1 MPTRLIPMNKRKY
14 INDPASLLEKGKDI
28 MLGHDD
34 TRFYFKVYSVNFV
47 LNGMSAANVAEIAG
61 VSRSTVSD
69 WVKAVDEK
77 GFEALKSV
85 KPSGRPSKLTSKQKS
100 EIDIIL
106 QREPSEFGY
115 KVWDGSTLSAYI
127 KKTYE
132 IELGVRQC
140 QRLFHELGYSKIRP
154 QVFPSKGYEDTEARN
169 EFKKT
174 EK

>member
-1 MPTRLIPMNKRKY
+1 MNRRKY
-14 INDPASLLEKGKDI
+14 KNDPAFLLKEGKDI
-28 MLGHDD
+28 MLSHDD
-34 TRFYFKVYSVNFV
+34 TRFYFRVFSVNFV

-85 KPSGRPSKLTSKQKS
+85 KPSGRPSKLTAEQKY
-100 EIDIIL
+100 EIDIVL
-106 QREPSEFGY
+106 QKEPSEFGY
-115 KVWDGSTLSAYI
+115 KVWDGPTLSAYI
-127 KKTYE
+127 KKTYQ
-132 IELGVRQC
+132 IELSTRQC

-174 EK
+174 EI

>member
-1 MPTRLIPMNKRKY
+1 MNKRKY
-14 INDPASLLEKGKDI
+14 TNDPSELLKEGKEI
-28 MLGHDD
+28 MLSHDD
-34 TRFYFKVYSVNFV
+34 TRFYFRVFSVNFV

-69 WVKAVDEK
+69 WVKTVDEK

-85 KPSGRPSKLTSKQKS
+85 KPSGRPSKLTSEQKS
-100 EIDIIL
+100 EIDI
-106 QREPSEFGY
+106 EPSEFGY
-115 KVWDGSTLSAYI
+115 KVWDGPTLSAYI
-127 KKTYE
+127 KKTYKV
-132 IELGVRQC
+132 ELSTRQC

-169 EFKKT
+169 EFKKR

>member
-1 MPTRLIPMNKRKY
+1 MNRRKY
-14 INDPASLLEKGKDI
+14 KNDPASLLKEGKNI
-28 MLGHDD
+28 MLNQDD
-34 TRFYFKVYSVNFV
+34 TRFYFRVLSVNFV
-47 LNGMSAANVAEIAG
+47 LSGMSAANVAEIAG

-77 GFEALKSV
+77 GFDALRTV
-85 KPSGRPSKLTSKQKS
+85 KHSGRPAKLSVEQKS
-100 EIDIIL
+100 EIDIAL
-106 QREPSEFGY
+106 QNEPSKYGY
-115 KVWDGSTLSAYI
+115 KVWDGPTLSAYI
-127 KKTYE
+127 KKTYD
-132 IELGVRQC
+132 IELSTRQC

>member
-1 MPTRLIPMNKRKY
+1 MNRRKY
-14 INDPASLLEKGKDI
+14 TNDPAILLKEGKDI
-28 MLGHDD
+28 MPEHDN
-34 TRFYFKVYSVNFV
+34 TRFYFRVFSVNFV
-47 LNGMSAANVAEIAG
+47 LNGMSAASVAEIAG

-69 WVKAVDEK
+69 WVKTVDEK

-85 KPSGRPSKLTSKQKS
+85 KPSGRPSKLTIEQKS
-100 EIDIIL
+100 EIDVVL

-132 IELGVRQC
+132 IELSPRQC

>member
-1 MPTRLIPMNKRKY
+1 MNRRKY
-14 INDPASLLEKGKDI
+14 MSDPVALLKEGKEI
-28 MLGHDD
+28 MLSRDD
-34 TRFYFKVYSVNFV
+34 TRYYFRVFSVNFV

-69 WVKAVDEK
+69 WVKAADEQ
-77 GFEALKSV
+77 GFEALRTV
-85 KPSGRPSKLTSKQKS
+85 KQGGRPSKLSVQQKA
-100 EIDIIL
+100 EIDDVL

-115 KVWDGSTLSAYI
+115 KVWDGPTLSAYI
-127 KKTYE
+127 KETYD
-132 IELGVRQC
+132 INLGVRQC

-174 EK
+174 

>member
-1 MPTRLIPMNKRKY
+1 MNKRKY
-14 INDPASLLEKGKDI
+14 ISDPVELLKEGKEI
-28 MLGHDD
+28 MLSHDD
-34 TRFYFKVYSVNFV
+34 TRFYFRVFSVNFV
-47 LNGMSAANVAEIAG
+47 LNGMSAADVAEIAG

-85 KPSGRPSKLTSKQKS
+85 KPSGRPSKLTAEQKS
-100 EIDIIL
+100 EIDIVL
-106 QREPSEFGY
+106 QKEPSEFGY
-115 KVWDGSTLSAYI
+115 KVWDGPTLSTYI
-127 KKTYE
+127 KKTYKV
-132 IELGVRQC
+132 ELSIRQC

-174 EK
+174 GK

>member
-1 MPTRLIPMNKRKY
+1 MNRRKY
-14 INDPASLLEKGKDI
+14 MSNPIDLLKEGKGI
-28 MLGHDD
+28 MMSNDD
-34 TRFYFKVYSVNFV
+34 TRFYFRVLSVNFV

-69 WVKAVDEK
+69 WVKAVDEQ

-85 KPSGRPSKLTSKQKS
+85 KPSGRPPKLSPEQKS
-100 EIDIIL
+100 EIDFVL

-115 KVWDGSTLSAYI
+115 KVWDGPTLSAYI
-127 KKTYE
+127 KKKYE
-132 IELGVRQC
+132 IKLSTRQC

-154 QVFPSKGYEDTEARN
+154 QVFPSKDYEDTEARN

>member
-1 MPTRLIPMNKRKY
+1 MNRRKY
-14 INDPASLLEKGKDI
+14 INDPAFLLKEGKDI
-28 MLGHDD
+28 MLKHDD
-34 TRFYFKVYSVNFV
+34 TRFYFRVFSVNFV

-77 GFEALKSV
+77 GFEALKSG
-85 KPSGRPSKLTSKQKS
+85 KHSGRPSKLTDEQRS
-100 EIDIIL
+100 EIDIVL
-106 QREPSEFGY
+106 QNEPSEYGY
-115 KVWDGSTLSAYI
+115 KVWDGPTLSVYI
-127 KKTYE
+127 KKTYD
-132 IELGVRQC
+132 IELSTRQC

-174 EK
+174 

>member
-1 MPTRLIPMNKRKY
+1 MKRRKY
-14 INDPASLLEKGKDI
+14 VNDPASLLKEGKEI
-28 MLGHDD
+28 MLKHDD
-34 TRFYFKVYSVNFV
+34 TRFYFRVFSVNFV

-69 WVKAVDEK
+69 WVKTVDEK

-85 KPSGRPSKLTSKQKS
+85 KPSGRPSKLTAEQKS
-100 EIDIIL
+100 EIDQTL
-106 QREPSEFGY
+106 QKEPSEFGY
-115 KVWDGSTLSAYI
+115 KVWDGPTLSAYI
-127 KKTYE
+127 KKTYG
-132 IELGVRQC
+132 IDLCTRQC

-174 EK
+174 RK

>member
-1 MPTRLIPMNKRKY
+1 M
-14 INDPASLLEKGKDI
+14 LE
-28 MLGHDD
+28 HDD
-34 TRFYFKVYSVNFV
+34 TRFYFRVFSVNSV

-69 WVKAVDEK
+69 WVKTVDEK

-85 KPSGRPSKLTSKQKS
+85 KPSGRPSKLTAEQKS
-100 EIDIIL
+100 EIDQTL
-106 QREPSEFGY
+106 QKEPSEFGY
-115 KVWDGSTLSAYI
+115 KVWDGPTLSAYI
-127 KKTYE
+127 KKTY
-132 IELGVRQC
+132 GVDLCTRQC

-174 EK
+174 RK